1 MWYKKRYYN
10 TDNGIVDI
18 SKYDDNEKI
27 KFFIVN
33 PNAVEATERETR
45 DVGLTRPNS
54 EIVSEENRIASEL
67 EEKEKDKF
75 IYLKYGTMNQR
86 SGTYMGGKGDNVYR
100 EDFENDAEW
109 ERYQMWNTGKKK
121 VIPLNEQ
128 VNERVR
134 ANDLDVSVQTSDYYY
149 NRDKKT
155 DFVDSYYDSKSL
167 EEAGIDA
174 ANFQGYLESSGYKDE
189 FDDYVSNNSFDG
201 NMMSDQKE
209 LDIAKNRILKDYLE
223 GYLQDENN
231 RLTEKLFVDDYYHN
245 QGKYKDYKDYF
256 EAYEAFK
263 TEQFGAKSGGGTVF
277 DYEKLNAYTDVN
289 YKNVKDRDALNKRNF
304 IKHIDDVEQQSDVV
318 GGGAGALEFFSSGIG
333 GIWSGVD
340 ELGITLADWFWMDG
354 VANDVG

>member
-109 ERYQMWNTGKKK
+109 ERYQMWNTGITDDLFFIFWYAIHKFYK
-121 VIPLNEQ
+121 VSFPFLQ
-128 VNERVR
+128 Q
-134 ANDLDVSVQTSDYYY
+134 SVGSLPF
-149 NRDKKT
+149 
-155 DFVDSYYDSKSL
+155 FVTPYHLLWYSL
-167 EEAGIDA
+167 
-174 ANFQGYLESSGYKDE
+174 
-189 FDDYVSNNSFDG
+189 
-201 NMMSDQKE
+201 
-209 LDIAKNRILKDYLE
+209 
-223 GYLQDENN
+223 
-231 RLTEKLFVDDYYHN
+231 
-245 QGKYKDYKDYF
+245 
-256 EAYEAFK
+256 
-263 TEQFGAKSGGGTVF
+263 
-277 DYEKLNAYTDVN
+277 
-289 YKNVKDRDALNKRNF
+289 
-304 IKHIDDVEQQSDVV
+304 KHISFKLDQFLYKLS
-318 GGGAGALEFFSSGIG
+318 FP
-333 GIWSGVD
+333 
-340 ELGITLADWFWMDG
+340 
-354 VANDVG
+354 